1 MKWVLMNMIF
11 FPGLSLMV
19 NVVLTKGAIKE
30 REEKT
35 KLK

>member
-11 FPGLSLMV
+11 FPGLSLMA

-30 REEKT
+30 RECER